1 MSIQGIDNE
10 NLLNINLLPE
20 EFIRERIRRR
30 NNRQQRGTA
39 ILFLLIV
46 GVCSWQHFER
56 SRRLQIERDHTVQ
69 SVGQIT
75 SQLQSPAGSRAELDA
90 LEAKASLI
98 TFLRVRGLP
107 TQVFHMLDETRPE
120 NLILSTLKLSRS
132 TARNKPSRIT
142 NNLPPTPSQ
151 TPVPE
156 GIQKDLAKLEREARE
171 HRQELRLEGDAPDD
185 LAVARFLGKLRRYPL
200 CEDVKLEFTDSH
212 PTGDDSASRRFAI
225 VVTLKSP
232 LEIFDKAQPD
242 SRDVAAAPPRN
253 SLYQSA
259 NSSPTGEI
267 R

>member
-30 NNRQQRGTA
+30 NNRQQRRTA
-39 ILFLLIV
+39 LFFLLIV
-46 GVCSWQHFER
+46 GLCSWQHFER
-56 SRRLQIERDHTVQ
+56 SRRLQVERDHTVQ

-132 TARNKPSRIT
+132 TARNKPPRIA
-142 NNLPPTPSQ
+142 NNLPSTPAQ
-151 TPVPE
+151 TPAPG
-156 GIQKDLAKLEREARE
+156 GI
-171 HRQELRLEGDAPDD
+171 
-185 LAVARFLGKLRRYPL
+185 
-200 CEDVKLEFTDSH
+200 
-212 PTGDDSASRRFAI
+212 
-225 VVTLKSP
+225 
-232 LEIFDKAQPD
+232 
-242 SRDVAAAPPRN
+242 
-253 SLYQSA
+253 
-259 NSSPTGEI
+259 
-267 R
+267 

>member
-1 MSIQGIDNE
+1 MSIQGVDNE

-30 NNRQQRGTA
+30 NNRQQRRTA

-46 GVCSWQHFER
+46 GVCSWQHSER

-107 TQVFHMLDETRPE
+107 TQVFRMLDETRPE
-120 NLILSTLKLSRS
+120 DVILSTLKLSRS
-132 TARNKPSRIT
+132 TARNKPPRIA
-142 NNLPPTPSQ
+142 NNIPPTPAQ
-151 TPVPE
+151 TPTPG
-156 GIQKDLAKLEREARE
+156 GIQQDLSKLEQEARE

-200 CEDVKLEFTDSH
+200 CEEVKLEFTDSQQ
-212 PTGDDSASRRFAI
+212 TGDDPAGRRFAI

-232 LEIFDKAQPD
+232 LEIFDRAQPD
-242 SRDVAAAPPRN
+242 SRDVAAVPPRN
-253 SLYQSA
+253 TFYQSA
-259 NSSPTGEI
+259 NSSPAGEI